1 MEYEVTVKNIE
12 SDEKNKI
19 VGFNVTTIKNQR
31 LAIDKSIP
39 LDSSK
44 TTQQYIAEALDAAK
58 PQINEWLAGLEFENA
73 KINPETGE
81 IID

>member
-12 SDEKNKI
+12 NDEKNKI

-31 LAIDKSIP
+31 LAIDQSIP

-44 TTQQYIAEALDAAK
+44 TTQQYISEALNKAK
-58 PQINEWLAGLEFENA
+58 PQINEWLAGLEFQNA

-81 IID
+81 IIE